1 MSTLAELKERAA
13 RNVALASAGSAPR
26 SGGSGPTIISRGSG
40 GNQPRPEPM
49 RKTAHVLPPD
59 DSYFDAD
66 PDSADQLV
74 LEKAETP
81 EVRRLHNFNDT
92 VLLLKGVL
100 GWSDDRLFE
109 SKYWNRSMKKGAPM
123 RKALDTA
130 TSTDGS
136 EWVPRGNMS
145 GTFLEFY
152 SLAAKVPMLFDP
164 IRMPTPTYDMP
175 YDNSLCTIFLISE
188 NTADEGTATR
198 VSDGSPTTGKLTL
211 TAKTL
216 GARIPFSYEL
226 DEDAVVSIAGRLRKK
241 LANDMG
247 KGTESAFIE
256 GDTSATH
263 QHSDVSAATDR
274 RKAFRGLRFHALAVD
289 SDSLSTFSAA
299 NIRTLCSKMGKYGV
313 EPSEVV
319 IIVGPQ
325 VYLRHIAGH
334 ADVITRDKYGDNAYV
349 LTGEVAKLD
358 GKAIIV
364 SDQIREDL
372 DMTGVYDG
380 TTTNNG
386 SMILCNRTQW
396 TMGIKSDLEME
407 LYTNPLFRQRHL
419 IAATRIA
426 LNTWSTT
433 EKHTVA
439 GIDIDLA

>member
-13 RNVALASAGSAPR
+13 RNVALASTGTAPR
-26 SGGSGPTIISRGSG
+26 GGSGPTIVSRGGS
-40 GNQPRPEPM
+40 QPKPEPM
-49 RKTAHVLPPD
+49 RKTAHVIPPD

-66 PDSADQLV
+66 PDGADQLV
-74 LEKAETP
+74 MEKAETP
-81 EVRRLHNFNDT
+81 EARRLHDFNDT
-92 VLLLKGVL
+92 YNLLKGVL
-100 GWSDDRLFE
+100 GWNDDRMVS
-109 SKYWNRSMKKGAPM
+109 SKFWNRNMKKGAPM

-145 GTFLEFY
+145 GTFIEFY

-164 IRMPTPTYDMP
+164 IRMPTPTYDIP

-188 NTADEGTATR
+188 NTADEGSATR

-226 DEDAVVSIAGRLRKK
+226 DEDAVVSVAPRLRKK
-241 LANDMG
+241 LAMDMG

-256 GDTSATH
+256 GDTSGTH
-263 QHSDVSAATDR
+263 QHQDVTAATDR
-274 RKAFRGLRFHALAVD
+274 RKAFRGLRFHALAAD

-299 NIRTLCSKMGKYGV
+299 NIRTLRSKMGKYGV
-313 EPSEVV
+313 EPSECVL
-319 IIVGPQ
+319 ITGPQ
-325 VYLRHIAGH
+325 VYLRHIANH

-358 GKAIIV
+358 GMSVIV
-364 SDQIREDL
+364 SDQMREDL
-372 DMTGVYDG
+372 TTTGIYDS

-386 SMILCNRTQW
+386 SLILCNRAQW
-396 TMGIKSDLEME
+396 TMGIRSDLEME
-407 LYTNPLFRQRHL
+407 LWTNPLFRQRHL

-426 LNTWSTT
+426 FNTWQTSD
-433 EKHTVA
+433 KHTVA